1 MIKASY
7 CKVKSIVTIKIS
19 KGIFNDLVD
28 ETSDGEFE
36 IINDI
41 IDECGLAID
50 HTLNPIP
57 TDPYEEDDSDLLD
70 FINNSSHNNLRPYPA
85 ATSYN
90 RE

>member
-41 IDECGLAID
+41 LDECGLAID
-50 HTLNPIP
+50 NTLNPIP
-57 TDPYEEDDSDLLD
+57 TEDEPDPFGTDPHDEDDSDLSLFMD
-70 FINNSSHNNLRPYPA
+70 NTLHPRMLR
-85 ATSYN
+85 
-90 RE
+90 